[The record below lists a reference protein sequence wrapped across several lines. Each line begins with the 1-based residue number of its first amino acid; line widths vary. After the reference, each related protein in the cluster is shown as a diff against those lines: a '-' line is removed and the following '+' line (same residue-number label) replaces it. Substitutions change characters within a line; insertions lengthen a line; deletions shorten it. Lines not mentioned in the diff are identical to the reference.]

1 MHRKKKKARVRM
13 MTMMFDLLDKLEDW
27 EVEEEA
33 GVDGG
38 ASSKPL

>member
-1 MHRKKKKARVRM
+1 MHRKKKKARVSM
-13 MTMMFDLLDKLEDW
+13 KTMMFDLLDKLEDW

>member
-1 MHRKKKKARVRM
+1 MHRKKKKAMVRM
-13 MTMMFDLLDKLEDW
+13 KTRMFDLLDKLEDW

-33 GVDGG
+33 GVDGR